1 MGKDNKDYKEIKGV
15 KQVDVFNK
23 EQLISSKKFMNNKDV
38 LNALLEDNKEYSES
52 EVNEI
57 IENFMKGKVK

>member
-1 MGKDNKDYKEIKGV
+1 MGKDKKEVKEI
-15 KQVDVFNK
+15 DVFSK

-38 LNALLEDNKEYSES
+38 LSALLEDDKKYSES

>member
-1 MGKDNKDYKEIKGV
+1 MGKESKKIKEI
-15 KQVDVFNK
+15 DVFTK

-38 LNALLEDNKEYSES
+38 LSALLEDDKMYSES
-52 EVNEI
+52 QAIEI

>member
-1 MGKDNKDYKEIKGV
+1 MGKENLKKEEKEVIVEDK
-15 KQVDVFNK
+15 FTK
-23 EQLISSKKFMNNKDV
+23 EQLISSKKFSNNKDV
-38 LNALLEDNKEYSES
+38 LSALLEDDKEYSES